1 MRISGSRTVLAGTA
15 LLVLVAGLLAGWA
28 ALRPDPPGG
37 TTHAPPATA
46 AVASTGAG
54 GARAGAPP
62 AVAALAV
69 LRGWDRARASAWER
83 GDPAA
88 LRALYVRGSP
98 AGEADVA
105 MLRRWQVRGLRVHGM
120 RMQVLGVELRARGP
134 SRVVLVVTDRLV
146 GAVAVPGR
154 LPLPRDQPTR
164 RRLELR
170 RVAGRWLLAEAVVLS
185 DG

>member
-1 MRISGSRTVLAGTA
+1 MRLSGSRIVLAGTA

-28 ALRPDPPGG
+28 ALRPAPPGG
-37 TTHAPPATA
+37 TTHPAPTASAAPTSPAPA
-46 AVASTGAG
+46 AD
-54 GARAGAPP
+54 APP

-69 LRGWDRARASAWER
+69 LRDWDRARARAWER

-98 AGEADVA
+98 AGAADVA
-105 MLRRWQVRGLRVHGM
+105 MLRRWRERGLRVRGM
-120 RMQVLGVELRARGP
+120 RMQVLGVRLQARGP
-134 SRVVLVVTDRLV
+134 HRVVVVVTDRLV
-146 GAVAVPGR
+146 GAVAVPGG

-170 RVAGRWLLAEAVVLS
+170 RVAGQWLLAEVVVLS